1 MIDALQLAPTANK
14 SLLAKKPEPYSSSFK
29 ETLRQ
34 ADGSDKEYLET
45 SSNVRDRE
53 ETRPDSREEIRR
65 KIAEGK
71 ESKGDHRIK
80 IVDSDEE
87 MPRGPEEIA
96 VLERALRALDE
107 KAKEL
112 EFNEGEIV
120 GELTEEQSAELARL
134 RSMIEGVLN
143 GEEPF
148 QELIAED
155 HEAFA
160 SLLATLNLEEGDAA
174 ILERDL
180 GFTGFGEPTGE
191 EVRNDGSIAVN
202 GFGSGSRSLADD
214 PNLGRLQAKVGDNPE
229 SGNPDLELVALKER
243 KNLMNLT
250 EVQEAEDL
258 DPNDPRFNSGTID
271 SERAEMS
278 IEEQI
283 QIAKA
288 NRLVN
293 QELEA
298 TTKAAFSKQEILKNS
313 SSELAIQ
320 KDLTQ
325 QQKLEEILMHQHVE
339 GKNLEAE
346 QTLES
351 LKAQQMI
358 LGGNASTN
366 SNSIDHARLATSMNG
381 LNAITLEMQQQR
393 ENASVRDFLNNG
405 EQESNNSGNLP
416 QSQLS
421 KIASAPDAKSASGM
435 TFAQVQ
441 DLLSESPFDMSQLT
455 RNLRKGREG
464 EAQEVTLRLR
474 PDELGTLTMKVR
486 QLGDRLQVEMQ
497 VENPHVKQLVE
508 SDLEQLR
515 NRFLDKE
522 FNFSEM
528 ELTVNID
535 ARSDA
540 DSQAFANQGRYQE
553 DTTAVSQKQRMNA
566 AQETASAVRQQTR
579 SDGSLNL
586 YA

>member
-1 MIDALQLAPTANK
+1 MIDALQLAPTSSK
-14 SLLAKKPEPYSSSFK
+14 SPLAKKPEPYSSSFK

-53 ETRPDSREEIRR
+53 ETRPDSREEIRK

-112 EFNEGEIV
+112 EFKEGEIV

-134 RSMIEGVLN
+134 RAMIEGVLN

-155 HEAFA
+155 QEAFTA
-160 SLLATLNLEEGDAA
+160 LIATLNLEEGDAA
-174 ILERDL
+174 RIERDL
-180 GFTGFGEPTGE
+180 GFTGFGEPSGE
-191 EVRNDGSIAVN
+191 EVRNNSSIAVN
-202 GFGSGSRSLADD
+202 GFGSGSSSLAKD
-214 PNLGRLQAKVGDNPE
+214 PNLGTLQAKIGDNSE

-250 EVQEAEDL
+250 EAQKAEEL
-258 DPNDPRFNSGTID
+258 DPSDPRFNSGTID
-271 SERAEMS
+271 PDRAEMS

-298 TTKAAFSKQEILKNS
+298 ATKAAFSKQEILKN

-358 LGGNASTN
+358 LGGNASTI

-381 LNAITLEMQQQR
+381 LNAIALEMQQQR

-421 KIASAPDAKSASGM
+421 KIASASDAKSASGM

-441 DLLSESPFDMSQLT
+441 DLLAESPFDMSQLT

-464 EAQEVTLRLR
+464 ESQEVTLRLR

-566 AQETASAVRQQTR
+566 AQETASVVRPQTR

>member
-1 MIDALQLAPTANK
+1 MIDALQLAPTSNKSPLANK
-14 SLLAKKPEPYSSSFK
+14 PEQYSSSFK

-53 ETRPDSREEIRR
+53 ETRPDSREEISK

-112 EFNEGEIV
+112 EFKEGEIV

-134 RSMIEGVLN
+134 RALIEGVLS

-155 HEAFA
+155 QEAFTA
-160 SLLATLNLEEGDAA
+160 LIATLNLQEGDAA
-174 ILERDL
+174 RLERDL

-191 EVRNDGSIAVN
+191 DVRNNGSIAVN
-202 GFGSGSRSLADD
+202 GFGSGSSSVADV
-214 PNLGRLQAKVGDNPE
+214 PKLGKLQAKIGGNSE

-250 EVQEAEDL
+250 EVQKAEEL
-258 DPNDPRFNSGTID
+258 DASDPRFNSGTID
-271 SERAEMS
+271 PDRPEMS

-283 QIAKA
+283 QMAKA

-298 TTKAAFSKQEILKNS
+298 ATKAAFSKQEILKN

-339 GKNLEAE
+339 GKTLEAE
-346 QTLES
+346 QTLDS

-366 SNSIDHARLATSMNG
+366 VNSIDHARLATSMSG
-381 LNAITLEMQQQR
+381 LNAIALEMQQQK
-393 ENASVRDFLNNG
+393 ENANVRDFLNNG

-421 KIASAPDAKSASGM
+421 KIVSASDAKSASGM

-441 DLLSESPFDMSQLT
+441 ELLAESPFDMSQLT

-464 EAQEVTLRLR
+464 ESQEVTLRLR

-515 NRFLDKE
+515 NRFLDKD

-535 ARSDA
+535 ARSDT

-553 DTTAVSQKQRMNA
+553 DETAVSQKQRLNT
-566 AQETASAVRQQTR
+566 AQETASVVRPQTR

>member
-1 MIDALQLAPTANK
+1 MIDALQLAPTSSK
-14 SLLAKKPEPYSSSFK
+14 SPLAKKPEPYSSSFK

-53 ETRPDSREEIRR
+53 ETRPDSREEIRK

-112 EFNEGEIV
+112 DLAENKLI
-120 GELTEEQSAELARL
+120 GELTEEQAIELERL
-134 RSMIEGVLN
+134 RSLIKDKIDGIES
-143 GEEPF
+143 GEELI
-148 QELIAED
+148 QEDL
-155 HEAFA
+155 EAYA
-160 SLLATLNLEEGDAA
+160 ALLEMLNLEAGDAA
-174 ILERDL
+174 QLKRDL
-180 GFTGFGEPTGE
+180 GFSGFGEPTGE
-191 EVRNDGSIAVN
+191 EVRNNGSIAVS
-202 GFGSGSRSLADD
+202 GFGSGSSSLAKD
-214 PNLGRLQAKVGDNPE
+214 PNLGTLQAKIEGNSE

-250 EVQEAEDL
+250 EAQKAEEL
-258 DPNDPRFNSGTID
+258 DPSDPRFNSGTID
-271 SERAEMS
+271 PDRAEMS

-298 TTKAAFSKQEILKNS
+298 ATKAAFSKQEILKN

-358 LGGNASTN
+358 LGGNASTI

-381 LNAITLEMQQQR
+381 LNAIALEMQQQR

-421 KIASAPDAKSASGM
+421 KIASASDAKSASGM

-441 DLLSESPFDMSQLT
+441 DLLAESPFDMSQLT

-464 EAQEVTLRLR
+464 ESQEVTLRLR

-566 AQETASAVRQQTR
+566 AQETASVVRPQTR

>member
-1 MIDALQLAPTANK
+1 MIDALQLAPTSNK
-14 SLLAKKPEPYSSSFK
+14 SPLAKKPEQYSSSFK

-53 ETRPDSREEIRR
+53 ETRPDSREEIRK

-112 EFNEGEIV
+112 EFKEGEIV

-134 RSMIEGVLN
+134 RAMIEGVLN

-155 HEAFA
+155 QEAFTA
-160 SLLATLNLEEGDAA
+160 LIATLNLEEGDAA
-174 ILERDL
+174 RIERDL

-191 EVRNDGSIAVN
+191 EVRNNSSIAVS
-202 GFGSGSRSLADD
+202 GFGSGSSSLAKD
-214 PNLGRLQAKVGDNPE
+214 PNLGTLQAKIGDNSE

-250 EVQEAEDL
+250 ESQKAEEL
-258 DPNDPRFNSGTID
+258 DPSDPRFNSGTID
-271 SERAEMS
+271 PDRAEMS

-298 TTKAAFSKQEILKNS
+298 ATKAAFSKQEILKN

-358 LGGNASTN
+358 LGGNASTI

-381 LNAITLEMQQQR
+381 LNAIALEMQQQR
-393 ENASVRDFLNNG
+393 ENASVKDFLNNG

-421 KIASAPDAKSASGM
+421 KIASASDAKSASGM

-441 DLLSESPFDMSQLT
+441 DLLAESPFDMSQLT

-464 EAQEVTLRLR
+464 ESQEVTLRLR

-566 AQETASAVRQQTR
+566 AQETASVVRPQTR

>member
-1 MIDALQLAPTANK
+1 MIDALQLAPTSNK
-14 SLLAKKPEPYSSSFK
+14 SPLAKKPEQYSSSFK

-53 ETRPDSREEIRR
+53 ETKPDSREEIRK

-112 EFNEGEIV
+112 EFKEGEIV

-134 RSMIEGVLN
+134 RAMIEGVLN

-155 HEAFA
+155 QEAFTA
-160 SLLATLNLEEGDAA
+160 LIATLNLEEGDAA
-174 ILERDL
+174 RIERDL
-180 GFTGFGEPTGE
+180 GFTGFGEPSGE
-191 EVRNDGSIAVN
+191 EVRNNSSIAVN
-202 GFGSGSRSLADD
+202 GFGSGSSSLAKD
-214 PNLGRLQAKVGDNPE
+214 PNLGTLQAKIGDNSE

-250 EVQEAEDL
+250 EAQKAEEL
-258 DPNDPRFNSGTID
+258 DPSDPRFNSGTID
-271 SERAEMS
+271 PDRAEMS

-298 TTKAAFSKQEILKNS
+298 ATKAAFSKQEILKN

-358 LGGNASTN
+358 LGGNASTI

-381 LNAITLEMQQQR
+381 LNAIALEMQQQR

-421 KIASAPDAKSASGM
+421 KIASASDAKSPSGM

-441 DLLSESPFDMSQLT
+441 DLLAESPFDMSQLT

-464 EAQEVTLRLR
+464 ESQEVTLRLR

-566 AQETASAVRQQTR
+566 AQETASVVRPQTR

>member
-1 MIDALQLAPTANK
+1 MIDALQLAPTSSK
-14 SLLAKKPEPYSSSFK
+14 SPLAKKPEPYSSSFK

-53 ETRPDSREEIRR
+53 ETRPDSREEIRK

-112 EFNEGEIV
+112 DLAENKLI
-120 GELTEEQSAELARL
+120 GELTEEQAIELERL
-134 RSMIEGVLN
+134 RSLIKDKIDGIES
-143 GEEPF
+143 GEELI
-148 QELIAED
+148 QEDL
-155 HEAFA
+155 EAYA
-160 SLLATLNLEEGDAA
+160 ALLEMLNLEAGDAA
-174 ILERDL
+174 QLKRDL
-180 GFTGFGEPTGE
+180 GFSGFGEPTGE
-191 EVRNDGSIAVN
+191 EVRNNGSIAVN
-202 GFGSGSRSLADD
+202 GFGSGSSSLAND
-214 PNLGRLQAKVGDNPE
+214 PNLGRLQAKVGGNPE

-250 EVQEAEDL
+250 EAQKAEEL

-271 SERAEMS
+271 PDRAEMS

-283 QIAKA
+283 QMAKA

-298 TTKAAFSKQEILKNS
+298 ATKAAFSKQEILKNS
-313 SSELAIQ
+313 SEVAIQ
-320 KDLTQ
+320 KNLTQ

-358 LGGNASTN
+358 LGGNASTSAN
-366 SNSIDHARLATSMNG
+366 AIDHARLATSMSG
-381 LNAITLEMQQQR
+381 VNAIALEMQQQR
-393 ENASVRDFLNNG
+393 ENASARDFLNNG

-421 KIASAPDAKSASGM
+421 RIASASDAKSASGM

-441 DLLSESPFDMSQLT
+441 DLLAESPFDMSQLT

-464 EAQEVTLRLR
+464 ESQEVTLRLR

-553 DTTAVSQKQRMNA
+553 DTTAVSQKQRLNA
-566 AQETASAVRQQTR
+566 AQESASVVRPQTR

>member
-45 SSNVRDRE
+45 SSNVRDLE

-174 ILERDL
+174 RLKRDL
-180 GFTGFGEPTGE
+180 GFTGLGEPTGE
-191 EVRNDGSIAVN
+191 EVRNDGSIVVN

-271 SERAEMS
+271 PERAEMS

-298 TTKAAFSKQEILKNS
+298 ATKAAFSKQEILKNS
-313 SSELAIQ
+313 SELAVQ

-421 KIASAPDAKSASGM
+421 KIASASDAKSASGM

-441 DLLSESPFDMSQLT
+441 DLLAESPFDMSQLT

-464 EAQEVTLRLR
+464 ESQEVTLRLR

-566 AQETASAVRQQTR
+566 AQETASVVRPQTR

>member
-1 MIDALQLAPTANK
+1 MIDALQLAPTSNK
-14 SLLAKKPEPYSSSFK
+14 SPLAKKPEQYSSSFK

-53 ETRPDSREEIRR
+53 ETKPDSREEIRK

-112 EFNEGEIV
+112 EFKEGEIV

-134 RSMIEGVLN
+134 RAMIEGVLN

-155 HEAFA
+155 QEAFTA
-160 SLLATLNLEEGDAA
+160 LIATLNLEEGDAA
-174 ILERDL
+174 RIERDL
-180 GFTGFGEPTGE
+180 GFTGFGEPSGE
-191 EVRNDGSIAVN
+191 EVRNNSSIAVN
-202 GFGSGSRSLADD
+202 GFGSGSSSLAKD
-214 PNLGRLQAKVGDNPE
+214 PNLGTLQAKIGDNSE

-250 EVQEAEDL
+250 EAQKAEEL
-258 DPNDPRFNSGTID
+258 DPSDPRFNSGTID
-271 SERAEMS
+271 PDRAEMS

-298 TTKAAFSKQEILKNS
+298 ATKAAFSKQEILKN

-358 LGGNASTN
+358 LGGNASTI

-381 LNAITLEMQQQR
+381 LNAIALEMQQQR
-393 ENASVRDFLNNG
+393 ENASVKDFLNNG

-421 KIASAPDAKSASGM
+421 KIASASDAKSASGM

-441 DLLSESPFDMSQLT
+441 DLLAESPFDMSQLT

-464 EAQEVTLRLR
+464 ESQEVTLRLR

-566 AQETASAVRQQTR
+566 AQETASVVRPQTR

>member
-1 MIDALQLAPTANK
+1 MIDALQLAPTSSK
-14 SLLAKKPEPYSSSFK
+14 SQLAKKPEPYSSSFK

-53 ETRPDSREEIRR
+53 ETRPDSREEIRK

-112 EFNEGEIV
+112 DLAENKLI
-120 GELTEEQSAELARL
+120 GELTEEQAIELERL
-134 RSMIEGVLN
+134 RSLIKDKIDGIES
-143 GEEPF
+143 GEELI
-148 QELIAED
+148 QEDL
-155 HEAFA
+155 EAYA
-160 SLLATLNLEEGDAA
+160 ALLEMLNLEAGDAA
-174 ILERDL
+174 QLKRDL
-180 GFTGFGEPTGE
+180 GFSGFGEPTGE
-191 EVRNDGSIAVN
+191 EVRNNSSIAVS
-202 GFGSGSRSLADD
+202 GFGSGSSSLAKD
-214 PNLGRLQAKVGDNPE
+214 PNLGTLQAKIEGNSE

-250 EVQEAEDL
+250 EAQKAEEL
-258 DPNDPRFNSGTID
+258 DPSDPRFNSGTID
-271 SERAEMS
+271 PDRAEMS

-298 TTKAAFSKQEILKNS
+298 ATKAAFSKQEILKN

-325 QQKLEEILMHQHVE
+325 QQKLEEILTHQHVE

-366 SNSIDHARLATSMNG
+366 SNSIDHTRLATSMNG
-381 LNAITLEMQQQR
+381 LNAIALEMQQQR
-393 ENASVRDFLNNG
+393 ENASVKDFLNNG

-421 KIASAPDAKSASGM
+421 KIASASDAKSASGM

-441 DLLSESPFDMSQLT
+441 DLLAESPFDMSQLT

-464 EAQEVTLRLR
+464 ESQEVTLRLR

-566 AQETASAVRQQTR
+566 AQETASVVRPQTR

>member
-1 MIDALQLAPTANK
+1 MIDALQLAPTSNK
-14 SLLAKKPEPYSSSFK
+14 SPLAKKPEQYSSSFK

-53 ETRPDSREEIRR
+53 ETKPDSREEIRK

-112 EFNEGEIV
+112 EFKEGEIV

-134 RSMIEGVLN
+134 RAMIEGVLN

-155 HEAFA
+155 QEAFTA
-160 SLLATLNLEEGDAA
+160 LIATLNLEEGDAA
-174 ILERDL
+174 RIERDL

-191 EVRNDGSIAVN
+191 EVRNNSSIAVN
-202 GFGSGSRSLADD
+202 GFGSGSSSLAKD
-214 PNLGRLQAKVGDNPE
+214 PNLGTLQAKIEGNSE

-250 EVQEAEDL
+250 ETQKAEEL
-258 DPNDPRFNSGTID
+258 DPSDPRFNSGTID
-271 SERAEMS
+271 PDRAEMS

-298 TTKAAFSKQEILKNS
+298 ATKAAFSKQEILKN

-358 LGGNASTN
+358 LGGNASTI

-381 LNAITLEMQQQR
+381 LNAIALEMQQQR

-421 KIASAPDAKSASGM
+421 KIASASDAKSASGM

-441 DLLSESPFDMSQLT
+441 DLLAESPFDMSQLT

-464 EAQEVTLRLR
+464 ESQEVTLRLR

-566 AQETASAVRQQTR
+566 AQETSSVVRPQTR

>member
-1 MIDALQLAPTANK
+1 MIDALQLAPTSNK
-14 SLLAKKPEPYSSSFK
+14 SPLAKKPEPYSSSFK

-53 ETRPDSREEIRR
+53 ETRPDSRDEIRR
-65 KIAEGK
+65 KVAEGK

-112 EFNEGEIV
+112 EFDDSELV
-120 GELTEEQSAELARL
+120 GGLTEEQSAELARL
-134 RSMIEGVLN
+134 RAMIEGVLS

-148 QELIAED
+148 QELIGED
-155 HEAFA
+155 QEAFA

-174 ILERDL
+174 RLERDL

-202 GFGSGSRSLADD
+202 GFGSGSSSFAND
-214 PNLGRLQAKVGDNPE
+214 PNLGRLQAKVGGNPE

-250 EVQEAEDL
+250 EGQKAEDL

-271 SERAEMS
+271 PERAEMS

-283 QIAKA
+283 QMAKA

-298 TTKAAFSKQEILKNS
+298 ATKSAFSKQEILKNS
-313 SSELAIQ
+313 SEFAIQ

-325 QQKLEEILMHQHVE
+325 QQKLEEILMHKHVE

-358 LGGNASTN
+358 LGGNASN
-366 SNSIDHARLATSMNG
+366 SANSIDHARLATSMSG
-381 LNAITLEMQQQR
+381 VNAIALEMQQQR
-393 ENASVRDFLNNG
+393 ENASARDFLNNG

-421 KIASAPDAKSASGM
+421 KIASATDAKSANGM

-441 DLLSESPFDMSQLT
+441 DLLAESPFDMSQLT

-464 EAQEVTLRLR
+464 ESQEVTLRLR

-540 DSQAFANQGRYQE
+540 DSQAFENQGRYQE
-553 DTTAVSQKQRMNA
+553 DTTAVSQKQRLNA
-566 AQETASAVRQQTR
+566 AQESTSVVRPQTR

>member
-1 MIDALQLAPTANK
+1 MIDALQLAPTSSK
-14 SLLAKKPEPYSSSFK
+14 SPLAKKPEPYSSSFK

-53 ETRPDSREEIRR
+53 ETRPDSREEIRK

-112 EFNEGEIV
+112 DLAENKLI
-120 GELTEEQSAELARL
+120 GELTEEQAIELERL
-134 RSMIEGVLN
+134 RSLIKDKIDGIES
-143 GEEPF
+143 GEELI
-148 QELIAED
+148 QEDL
-155 HEAFA
+155 EAYA
-160 SLLATLNLEEGDAA
+160 ALLEMLNLEAGDAA
-174 ILERDL
+174 QLKRDL
-180 GFTGFGEPTGE
+180 GFSGFGEPTGE
-191 EVRNDGSIAVN
+191 EVRNNSSIAVS
-202 GFGSGSRSLADD
+202 GFGSGSSSLAKD
-214 PNLGRLQAKVGDNPE
+214 PNLGTLQAKIEGNSE

-250 EVQEAEDL
+250 EAQKAEEL
-258 DPNDPRFNSGTID
+258 DASDPRFNSGTID
-271 SERAEMS
+271 PDRAEMS

-298 TTKAAFSKQEILKNS
+298 ATKAAFSKQEILKN

-358 LGGNASTN
+358 LGGNASTI

-381 LNAITLEMQQQR
+381 LNAIALEMQQQR

-421 KIASAPDAKSASGM
+421 KIASASDAKSASGM

-441 DLLSESPFDMSQLT
+441 DLLAESPFDMSQLT

-464 EAQEVTLRLR
+464 ESQEVTLRLR

-566 AQETASAVRQQTR
+566 AQETASIVRQQTR

>member
-160 SLLATLNLEEGDAA
+160 SLLASLNLEEGDAA
-174 ILERDL
+174 RLERDL

-191 EVRNDGSIAVN
+191 EVRNDGSIVVN

-298 TTKAAFSKQEILKNS
+298 ATKAAFSKQEILKNS
-313 SSELAIQ
+313 SELAVQ

-358 LGGNASTN
+358 FGGNASTN
-366 SNSIDHARLATSMNG
+366 SNSIDHTRLATSMNG
-381 LNAITLEMQQQR
+381 LNAIALEMQQQR

-421 KIASAPDAKSASGM
+421 KIASASDAKSASGM
-435 TFAQVQ
+435 TFAQIQ
-441 DLLSESPFDMSQLT
+441 DLLAESPFDMSQLT

-464 EAQEVTLRLR
+464 ESQEVTLRLR

-566 AQETASAVRQQTR
+566 AQETASVVRQPTR

>member
-1 MIDALQLAPTANK
+1 MIDALQLAPTSSK
-14 SLLAKKPEPYSSSFK
+14 SPLAKKPEPYSSSFK

-53 ETRPDSREEIRR
+53 ETRPDSRDEIRR
-65 KIAEGK
+65 KVAEGK
-71 ESKGDHRIK
+71 ESNGDHRIK

-112 EFNEGEIV
+112 EFDDSEIV
-120 GELTEEQSAELARL
+120 GGLTEEQSAELARL
-134 RSMIEGVLN
+134 RAMIEGALS

-155 HEAFA
+155 QEAFA

-174 ILERDL
+174 RLERDL

-191 EVRNDGSIAVN
+191 EVRSDGSIAVN
-202 GFGSGSRSLADD
+202 GFGSGSSSFAND
-214 PNLGRLQAKVGDNPE
+214 PNLGRLQAKVGGNPE

-250 EVQEAEDL
+250 EAQKAEEL

-271 SERAEMS
+271 PERAEMS

-283 QIAKA
+283 QMAKA

-298 TTKAAFSKQEILKNS
+298 ATKAAFSKQEILKN

-325 QQKLEEILMHQHVE
+325 QQKLEEILMHKHVE

-366 SNSIDHARLATSMNG
+366 SSSIDHARLATSMNG
-381 LNAITLEMQQQR
+381 LNAIALEMQQQR

-405 EQESNNSGNLP
+405 EQESNNSGNLS

-421 KIASAPDAKSASGM
+421 KIASASDAKSASGM

-441 DLLSESPFDMSQLT
+441 DLLAESPFDMSQLT

-464 EAQEVTLRLR
+464 ESQEVTLRLR

-540 DSQAFANQGRYQE
+540 DSQAFENQGRYQE
-553 DTTAVSQKQRMNA
+553 DTTAVSQKQRLNT
-566 AQETASAVRQQTR
+566 AQESASVVRPQTR

>member
-1 MIDALQLAPTANK
+1 MIDTLQLAPTSNK
-14 SLLAKKPEPYSSSFK
+14 SPLAKKPEPYSSSFK

-34 ADGSDKEYLET
+34 ADGSDKEYLEI

-53 ETRPDSREEIRR
+53 ETKPDSREEIRK

-112 EFNEGEIV
+112 EFKEGEIV

-134 RSMIEGVLN
+134 RAMIEGVLN

-155 HEAFA
+155 QEAFTA
-160 SLLATLNLEEGDAA
+160 LIATLNLEEGDAA
-174 ILERDL
+174 RIERDL
-180 GFTGFGEPTGE
+180 GFTGFGEPSGE
-191 EVRNDGSIAVN
+191 EVRNNSSIAVN
-202 GFGSGSRSLADD
+202 GFGSGSSSLAKD
-214 PNLGRLQAKVGDNPE
+214 PNLGTLQAKIGDNSE

-250 EVQEAEDL
+250 EAQKAEEL
-258 DPNDPRFNSGTID
+258 DPSDPRFNSGTID
-271 SERAEMS
+271 PDRAEMS

-298 TTKAAFSKQEILKNS
+298 ATKAAFSKQEILKN

-358 LGGNASTN
+358 LGGNASTI

-381 LNAITLEMQQQR
+381 LNAIALEMQQQR

-405 EQESNNSGNLP
+405 EQESIILEISPKANS
-416 QSQLS
+416 
-421 KIASAPDAKSASGM
+421 
-435 TFAQVQ
+435 
-441 DLLSESPFDMSQLT
+441 
-455 RNLRKGREG
+455 
-464 EAQEVTLRLR
+464 LRLHRR
-474 PDELGTLTMKVR
+474 PMPNP
-486 QLGDRLQVEMQ
+486 QV
-497 VENPHVKQLVE
+497 V
-508 SDLEQLR
+508 
-515 NRFLDKE
+515 
-522 FNFSEM
+522 
-528 ELTVNID
+528 
-535 ARSDA
+535 
-540 DSQAFANQGRYQE
+540 
-553 DTTAVSQKQRMNA
+553 
-566 AQETASAVRQQTR
+566 
-579 SDGSLNL
+579 
-586 YA
+586 

>member
-174 ILERDL
+174 RLERDL

-191 EVRNDGSIAVN
+191 EVHNDGSIVVN

-250 EVQEAEDL
+250 EAQKAEDL

-421 KIASAPDAKSASGM
+421 KIASASDAKSASGM

-441 DLLSESPFDMSQLT
+441 DLLAESPFDMSQLT

-464 EAQEVTLRLR
+464 ESQEVTLRLR

>member
-14 SLLAKKPEPYSSSFK
+14 SVLAKKPEPYSSSFK

-53 ETRPDSREEIRR
+53 ETRPDSREEISR

-174 ILERDL
+174 RLERDL

-191 EVRNDGSIAVN
+191 EVRNDGSIVVN

-271 SERAEMS
+271 PERAEMS

-298 TTKAAFSKQEILKNS
+298 ATKAAFSKQEILKNS
-313 SSELAIQ
+313 SELAVQ

-381 LNAITLEMQQQR
+381 LNAIALEMQQQR

-421 KIASAPDAKSASGM
+421 KIASASDAKSASGM

-441 DLLSESPFDMSQLT
+441 DLLAESPFDMSQLT

-464 EAQEVTLRLR
+464 ESQEVTLRLR

-566 AQETASAVRQQTR
+566 AQETASVVRQPTR

>member
-14 SLLAKKPEPYSSSFK
+14 SLLAKKPEPYISSFK

-65 KIAEGK
+65 KIAEGE
-71 ESKGDHRIK
+71 ESKGDHQIK

-174 ILERDL
+174 RLERDL

-191 EVRNDGSIAVN
+191 EVRNDGSIVVN

-271 SERAEMS
+271 PERAEMS

-298 TTKAAFSKQEILKNS
+298 ATKAAFSKQEILKNS
-313 SSELAIQ
+313 SELAVQ

-366 SNSIDHARLATSMNG
+366 SNSIDHTRLATSMNG
-381 LNAITLEMQQQR
+381 LNAIALEMQQQR
-393 ENASVRDFLNNG
+393 EKASVRDFLNNG

-421 KIASAPDAKSASGM
+421 KIASASDAKSASGM

-464 EAQEVTLRLR
+464 ESQEVTLRLR

-566 AQETASAVRQQTR
+566 AQETASVVRPQTR

>member
-1 MIDALQLAPTANK
+1 MIDALQLAPTSSK
-14 SLLAKKPEPYSSSFK
+14 SPLAKKPEPYSSSFK

-53 ETRPDSREEIRR
+53 ETRPDSRDEIRR
-65 KIAEGK
+65 KVAEGK

-112 EFNEGEIV
+112 EFDDSELV
-120 GELTEEQSAELARL
+120 GGLTEEQSAELARL
-134 RSMIEGVLN
+134 RAMIEGVLS
-143 GEEPF
+143 GEEPS

-155 HEAFA
+155 QEAFA

-174 ILERDL
+174 RLERDL

-191 EVRNDGSIAVN
+191 EVRSDGSIAVN
-202 GFGSGSRSLADD
+202 GFGSGSSSFAND
-214 PNLGRLQAKVGDNPE
+214 PNLGRLQAKVGGNPE

-250 EVQEAEDL
+250 EAQKAEEL

-271 SERAEMS
+271 PERAEMS

-283 QIAKA
+283 QMAKA

-298 TTKAAFSKQEILKNS
+298 ATKAAFSKQEILKN

-358 LGGNASTN
+358 LGGNASN
-366 SNSIDHARLATSMNG
+366 SANSIDHARLATSMSG
-381 LNAITLEMQQQR
+381 VNAIALEMQQQR
-393 ENASVRDFLNNG
+393 ENASARDFLNNG

-421 KIASAPDAKSASGM
+421 KIASATDAKSANGM

-441 DLLSESPFDMSQLT
+441 DLLAESPFDMSQLT

-464 EAQEVTLRLR
+464 ESQEVTLRLR

-553 DTTAVSQKQRMNA
+553 DTTAVSQKQRLNA
-566 AQETASAVRQQTR
+566 AQENASVVRPQTR

>member
-1 MIDALQLAPTANK
+1 MIDALQLAPTSSK
-14 SLLAKKPEPYSSSFK
+14 SPLAKKPEPYSSSFK

-45 SSNVRDRE
+45 SSNVRDRT
-53 ETRPDSREEIRR
+53 ETRPDKREEIRR

-71 ESKGDHRIK
+71 ESSGDHRIK
-80 IVDSDEE
+80 IVDSDET

-112 EFNEGEIV
+112 EFNGGELI
-120 GELTEEQSAELARL
+120 GELTEEQSSELARL
-134 RSMIEGVLN
+134 RSIIEGVLN
-143 GEEPF
+143 GDEPS
-148 QELIAED
+148 QELIAENQ
-155 HEAFA
+155 EAFVA
-160 SLLATLNLEEGDAA
+160 LLATMNLEEGDAA
-174 ILERDL
+174 RLERDL
-180 GFTGFGEPTGE
+180 GFTGFGETTGE
-191 EVRNDGSIAVN
+191 EVRNDSSIAVN
-202 GFGSGSRSLADD
+202 GFGSGSNSIAND
-214 PNLGRLQAKVGDNPE
+214 PTLDKLQSKVGDNSE

-250 EVQEAEDL
+250 EVQKAEEL
-258 DPNDPRFNSGTID
+258 DANDPRFNSGTID
-271 SERAEMS
+271 PDRAEMS
-278 IEEQI
+278 IDEQI
-283 QIAKA
+283 QMAKA

-293 QELEA
+293 HELEA
-298 TTKAAFSKQEILKNS
+298 ATKAAFSKQEILKNS
-313 SSELAIQ
+313 SELLIQ

-325 QQKLEEILMHQHVE
+325 QQKLEEILMQKHVE
-339 GKNLEAE
+339 GKNLEVE

-358 LGGNASTN
+358 LGGNPSTN
-366 SNSIDHARLATSMNG
+366 VNSIDHARLATSMSG
-381 LNAITLEMQQQR
+381 LNAIALDMQSQR
-393 ENASVRDFLNNG
+393 ENSNSRDFLSNN

-421 KIASAPDAKSASGM
+421 KILSASEAKSSSGM

-441 DLLSESPFDMSQLT
+441 DLLAESPFDISQLT
-455 RNLRKGREG
+455 RNLRKGRDG

-497 VENPHVKQLVE
+497 VENPHIKQLVE

-540 DSQAFANQGRYQE
+540 DSQAFEDQGGYQE
-553 DTTAVSQKQRMNA
+553 DTTAVSQKQRLDA
-566 AQETASAVRQQTR
+566 AQDSGSVVRPQTR

>member
-1 MIDALQLAPTANK
+1 MIDALQLAPTSSK
-14 SLLAKKPEPYSSSFK
+14 SPLAKKPEPYSSSFK

-53 ETRPDSREEIRR
+53 ETRPDSRDEIRR
-65 KIAEGK
+65 KVAEGK

-112 EFNEGEIV
+112 EFDDSEIV
-120 GELTEEQSAELARL
+120 GGLTEEQSAELARL
-134 RSMIEGVLN
+134 RAMIEGVLS
-143 GEEPF
+143 GEEPS

-155 HEAFA
+155 QEAFA

-174 ILERDL
+174 RLERDL

-202 GFGSGSRSLADD
+202 GFGSGSSSFAND
-214 PNLGRLQAKVGDNPE
+214 PNLGRLQAKVGGNPE

-250 EVQEAEDL
+250 EAQKAEEL

-271 SERAEMS
+271 PERAEMS

-298 TTKAAFSKQEILKNS
+298 ATKAAFSKQEILKN

-358 LGGNASTN
+358 LGGNASN
-366 SNSIDHARLATSMNG
+366 GANSIDHARLATSMSG
-381 LNAITLEMQQQR
+381 VNAIALEMQQQR
-393 ENASVRDFLNNG
+393 ENASARDFLNNG

-421 KIASAPDAKSASGM
+421 KIASATDAKSANGM

-441 DLLSESPFDMSQLT
+441 DLLAESPFDMSQLT
-455 RNLRKGREG
+455 RNLRKGTDG
-464 EAQEVTLRLR
+464 ESQEVTLRLR

-553 DTTAVSQKQRMNA
+553 DTTAVSQKQRLNA
-566 AQETASAVRQQTR
+566 AQENASVVRPQTR

>member
-1 MIDALQLAPTANK
+1 MIDALQLAPTSSK
-14 SLLAKKPEPYSSSFK
+14 TPLVKKPEPYSSSFK
-29 ETLRQ
+29 ETLSQ

-45 SSNVRDRE
+45 SSSVRDLE
-53 ETRPDSREEIRR
+53 ETRPDSREEVRR
-65 KIAEGK
+65 KIAEGN

-87 MPRGPEEIA
+87 MPRGLEEIA

-107 KAKEL
+107 KAKKL
-112 EFNEGEIV
+112 EFKEGELV
-120 GELTEEQSAELARL
+120 GELTEKQSSELARL
-134 RSMIEGVLN
+134 RAIIEGVLN
-143 GEEPF
+143 GEEPS

-155 HEAFA
+155 QENFTV
-160 SLLATLNLEEGDAA
+160 LLASLNLEEGDAA
-174 ILERDL
+174 RLERDL
-180 GFTGFGEPTGE
+180 GFIELGIPTGE
-191 EVRNDGSIAVN
+191 EVRNDSSITVN
-202 GFGSGSRSLADD
+202 GFGSSSSSVSND
-214 PNLGRLQAKVGDNPE
+214 PNLGKLQSKLGGNPE

-250 EVQEAEDL
+250 EVQKAEEL
-258 DPNDPRFNSGTID
+258 DANDPRFNTGIID
-271 SERAEMS
+271 LDRAEMS
-278 IEEQI
+278 IDEQI
-283 QIAKA
+283 QMAKA

-298 TTKAAFSKQEILKNS
+298 STKTALSKQEILND
-313 SSELAIQ
+313 SSELLIQ

-325 QQKLEEILMHQHVE
+325 QQKLEEILMQKHVE
-339 GKNLEAE
+339 GKNLEVE

-351 LKAQQMI
+351 MKAQQMI
-358 LGGNASTN
+358 LSGNPSTN
-366 SNSIDHARLATSMNG
+366 VNSIDHARLATSVSG
-381 LNAITLEMQQQR
+381 LNAIALNMQSQR
-393 ENASVRDFLNNG
+393 ENTNARNFLDNSD
-405 EQESNNSGNLP
+405 QESNNSGNLP

-421 KIASAPDAKSASGM
+421 KIVSASDTKSASGM

-441 DLLSESPFDMSQLT
+441 DLLAESPFDMSQLT
-455 RNLRKGREG
+455 RNLRKGTEG
-464 EAQEVTLRLR
+464 ESQEVTLRLR

-486 QLGDRLQVEMQ
+486 QIGDRLQIEMQ
-497 VENPHVKQLVE
+497 VENPHIKQLVE

-540 DSQAFANQGRYQE
+540 DSQAFADQGRYQE
-553 DTTAVSQKQRMNA
+553 DSTAVSQKQRLEA
-566 AQETASAVRQQTR
+566 AQESGSVVRPQTR
-579 SDGSLNL
+579 SDGGLNL

>member
-1 MIDALQLAPTANK
+1 MIDALQLAPTSNK
-14 SLLAKKPEPYSSSFK
+14 SPLAKKPEQYSSSFK

-53 ETRPDSREEIRR
+53 ETKPDSREEIRK

-112 EFNEGEIV
+112 EFKEGEIV

-134 RSMIEGVLN
+134 RAMIEGVLN

-155 HEAFA
+155 QEAFTA
-160 SLLATLNLEEGDAA
+160 LIATLNLEEGDAA
-174 ILERDL
+174 RIERDL
-180 GFTGFGEPTGE
+180 GFTGFGEPSGE
-191 EVRNDGSIAVN
+191 EVRNNSSIAVN
-202 GFGSGSRSLADD
+202 GFGSGSSSLAKD
-214 PNLGRLQAKVGDNPE
+214 PNLGTLQAKIGDNSE

-250 EVQEAEDL
+250 EAQKAEEL
-258 DPNDPRFNSGTID
+258 DPSDPRFNSGTID
-271 SERAEMS
+271 PDRAEMS

-298 TTKAAFSKQEILKNS
+298 ATKAAFSKQEILKN

-358 LGGNASTN
+358 LGGNASTI

-381 LNAITLEMQQQR
+381 LNAIALEMQQQR

-421 KIASAPDAKSASGM
+421 KIVSASDAKSASGM

-441 DLLSESPFDMSQLT
+441 DLLAESPFDMSQLT

-464 EAQEVTLRLR
+464 ESQEVTLRLR

-566 AQETASAVRQQTR
+566 AQETASVVRPQTR

>member
-174 ILERDL
+174 RLERDL

-191 EVRNDGSIAVN
+191 EVRNDGSIVVN

-421 KIASAPDAKSASGM
+421 KIASASDAKSASGM
-435 TFAQVQ
+435 TFAQIQ
-441 DLLSESPFDMSQLT
+441 DLLAESPFDMSQLT

>member
-1 MIDALQLAPTANK
+1 MIDALQLAPTSSK
-14 SLLAKKPEPYSSSFK
+14 SPMAKKPEPYSSSFK

-45 SSNVRDRE
+45 SSNVRDRT
-53 ETRPDSREEIRR
+53 ETRPDKREEIRR

-71 ESKGDHRIK
+71 ESSGNHRIK
-80 IVDSDEE
+80 IVDSDET

-112 EFNEGEIV
+112 EFNGGELI
-120 GELTEEQSAELARL
+120 GELTEEQSSELARL
-134 RSMIEGVLN
+134 RSIIEGVLN
-143 GEEPF
+143 GDEPS
-148 QELIAED
+148 QELIAENQ
-155 HEAFA
+155 ETFVA
-160 SLLATLNLEEGDAA
+160 LLATMNLEEGDAA
-174 ILERDL
+174 RLERDL
-180 GFTGFGEPTGE
+180 GFTGFGETTGE
-191 EVRNDGSIAVN
+191 EVRNDSSIAVS
-202 GFGSGSRSLADD
+202 GFGSGSNSIAND
-214 PNLGRLQAKVGDNPE
+214 PTLGKLQSKVGDNPE

-250 EVQEAEDL
+250 EVQKAEEL
-258 DPNDPRFNSGTID
+258 DANDPRFNSGTID
-271 SERAEMS
+271 PDRAEMS
-278 IEEQI
+278 IDEQI
-283 QIAKA
+283 QMAKA

-293 QELEA
+293 HELEA
-298 TTKAAFSKQEILKNS
+298 ATKAAFSKQEILKNS
-313 SSELAIQ
+313 SELLIQ

-325 QQKLEEILMHQHVE
+325 QQKLEEILMQKHVE
-339 GKNLEAE
+339 GKNLEVE

-358 LGGNASTN
+358 LGGNPSTN
-366 SNSIDHARLATSMNG
+366 VNSIDHARLATSMSG
-381 LNAITLEMQQQR
+381 LNAIALEMQSQR
-393 ENASVRDFLNNG
+393 ENSNSRDFLGNND
-405 EQESNNSGNLP
+405 QEPNNSGNLP

-421 KIASAPDAKSASGM
+421 KILSASEAKSSSGM

-441 DLLSESPFDMSQLT
+441 DLLAESPFDISQLT
-455 RNLRKGREG
+455 RNLRKGRDG

-497 VENPHVKQLVE
+497 VENPHIKQLVE

-540 DSQAFANQGRYQE
+540 DSQAFEDQGRYQE
-553 DTTAVSQKQRMNA
+553 DTTAVSQKQRLDA
-566 AQETASAVRQQTR
+566 AQESGSVVRPQTR

>member
-1 MIDALQLAPTANK
+1 MIDALQLAPTSSK
-14 SLLAKKPEPYSSSFK
+14 SPLAKKPEPYSSSFK

-45 SSNVRDRE
+45 SSNVRDRT
-53 ETRPDSREEIRR
+53 ETRPDKREEIRR

-71 ESKGDHRIK
+71 ESSGNHRIK
-80 IVDSDEE
+80 IVDSDET

-112 EFNEGEIV
+112 EFKEGELI
-120 GELTEEQSAELARL
+120 GELTEEQSSELARL
-134 RSMIEGVLN
+134 RSIIEGVLN
-143 GEEPF
+143 GDEPS
-148 QELIAED
+148 QELIAENQ
-155 HEAFA
+155 EAFVA
-160 SLLATLNLEEGDAA
+160 LLATMNLEEGDAA
-174 ILERDL
+174 RLERDL
-180 GFTGFGEPTGE
+180 GFAGFGETTGE
-191 EVRNDGSIAVN
+191 EVRNDSSIAVN
-202 GFGSGSRSLADD
+202 GFGSGSNSIAND
-214 PNLGRLQAKVGDNPE
+214 PTLDKLQSKVGDNSE

-250 EVQEAEDL
+250 EVQKAEEL
-258 DPNDPRFNSGTID
+258 DANDPRFNSGTID
-271 SERAEMS
+271 PDRAEMS
-278 IEEQI
+278 IDEQI
-283 QIAKA
+283 QMAKA

-293 QELEA
+293 HELEA
-298 TTKAAFSKQEILKNS
+298 ATKAAFSKQEILKNS
-313 SSELAIQ
+313 SELLIQ

-325 QQKLEEILMHQHVE
+325 QQKLEEILMQKHVE
-339 GKNLEAE
+339 GKNLEVE

-358 LGGNASTN
+358 LGGNPSTN
-366 SNSIDHARLATSMNG
+366 VNSIDHARLATSVSG
-381 LNAITLEMQQQR
+381 LNAIALDMQSQR
-393 ENASVRDFLNNG
+393 ESSNSRDFLSNN

-421 KIASAPDAKSASGM
+421 KILSASEAKSASGM

-441 DLLSESPFDMSQLT
+441 DLLAESPFDISQLT

-464 EAQEVTLRLR
+464 ESQEVTLRLR

-497 VENPHVKQLVE
+497 VENPHIKQLVE

-540 DSQAFANQGRYQE
+540 DSQAFEDQGRYQE
-553 DTTAVSQKQRMNA
+553 DTTAVSQKQRLDA
-566 AQETASAVRQQTR
+566 AQESGSVVRPQTR

>member
-1 MIDALQLAPTANK
+1 MIDALQLAPTSSK
-14 SLLAKKPEPYSSSFK
+14 SPLAKKPEPYSSSFK

-53 ETRPDSREEIRR
+53 ETRPDSREEIRK

-112 EFNEGEIV
+112 DLAENKLI
-120 GELTEEQSAELARL
+120 GELTEEQAIELERL
-134 RSMIEGVLN
+134 RSLIKDKIDGIES
-143 GEEPF
+143 GEELI
-148 QELIAED
+148 QEDL
-155 HEAFA
+155 EAYA
-160 SLLATLNLEEGDAA
+160 ALLEMLNLEAGDAA
-174 ILERDL
+174 QLKRDL
-180 GFTGFGEPTGE
+180 GFSGFGEPTGE
-191 EVRNDGSIAVN
+191 EVRNNSSIAVN
-202 GFGSGSRSLADD
+202 GFGSGSSSLAKD
-214 PNLGRLQAKVGDNPE
+214 PNLGTLQAKIEGNSE

-250 EVQEAEDL
+250 EAQKAEEL
-258 DPNDPRFNSGTID
+258 DPSDPRFNSGTID
-271 SERAEMS
+271 PDRAEMS

-298 TTKAAFSKQEILKNS
+298 ATKAAFSKQEILKN

-381 LNAITLEMQQQR
+381 LNAIALEMQQQR

-421 KIASAPDAKSASGM
+421 KIASASDAKSASGM

-441 DLLSESPFDMSQLT
+441 DLLAESPFDMSQLT

-464 EAQEVTLRLR
+464 ESQEVTLRLR

>member
-1 MIDALQLAPTANK
+1 MIDALQLAPTSNK
-14 SLLAKKPEPYSSSFK
+14 SPLAKKPEPYSSSFK

-53 ETRPDSREEIRR
+53 ETRPDSREEIRK

-112 EFNEGEIV
+112 EFKEGEIV

-134 RSMIEGVLN
+134 RTMIEGVLN

-155 HEAFA
+155 QEAFTA
-160 SLLATLNLEEGDAA
+160 LIATLNLEEGDAA
-174 ILERDL
+174 RIERDL

-191 EVRNDGSIAVN
+191 EVRNNGSIAVS
-202 GFGSGSRSLADD
+202 GFGSGSSSLAKD
-214 PNLGRLQAKVGDNPE
+214 PNLGTLQAKIGDNSE

-250 EVQEAEDL
+250 EAQKAEEL
-258 DPNDPRFNSGTID
+258 DPSDPRFNSGTID
-271 SERAEMS
+271 PDRAEMS

-298 TTKAAFSKQEILKNS
+298 ATKAAFSKQEILKN

-358 LGGNASTN
+358 LGGNASTI

-381 LNAITLEMQQQR
+381 LNAIALEMQQQR

-421 KIASAPDAKSASGM
+421 KIASASDAKSASGM

-441 DLLSESPFDMSQLT
+441 DLLAESPFDMSQLT

-464 EAQEVTLRLR
+464 ESQEVTLRLR

-566 AQETASAVRQQTR
+566 AQETASVVRPQTR

>member
-1 MIDALQLAPTANK
+1 MIDALQLAPTSSK
-14 SLLAKKPEPYSSSFK
+14 SPLAKKPEPYSSSFK

-45 SSNVRDRE
+45 SSNVRDRT
-53 ETRPDSREEIRR
+53 ETRPDNREEIRK

-71 ESKGDHRIK
+71 ESSGDHRIK
-80 IVDSDEE
+80 IVDSDET

-112 EFNEGEIV
+112 EFNGGELI
-120 GELTEEQSAELARL
+120 GELTEEQSSELARL
-134 RSMIEGVLN
+134 RSIIEGVLN
-143 GEEPF
+143 GDEPS
-148 QELIAED
+148 QELIAENQ
-155 HEAFA
+155 ETFVA
-160 SLLATLNLEEGDAA
+160 LLATMNLEEGDAA
-174 ILERDL
+174 RLERDL

-191 EVRNDGSIAVN
+191 EVRNDSSIAVN
-202 GFGSGSRSLADD
+202 GFGSGSNSIAND
-214 PNLGRLQAKVGDNPE
+214 PTLGKLQSKVGDNPE

-250 EVQEAEDL
+250 EVQKAEEL
-258 DPNDPRFNSGTID
+258 DANDPRFNSGTID
-271 SERAEMS
+271 PDRAEMS
-278 IEEQI
+278 IDEQI
-283 QIAKA
+283 QMAKA

-293 QELEA
+293 HELEA
-298 TTKAAFSKQEILKNS
+298 ATKAAFSKQEILKNA
-313 SSELAIQ
+313 SELLVQ

-325 QQKLEEILMHQHVE
+325 QQKLEEILMQKHVE
-339 GKNLEAE
+339 GKNLEVE

-351 LKAQQMI
+351 QKAQQMI
-358 LGGNASTN
+358 LGGNPSTN
-366 SNSIDHARLATSMNG
+366 VNSIDHARLATSMSG
-381 LNAITLEMQQQR
+381 LNAIALEMQSQR
-393 ENASVRDFLNNG
+393 ENLNSRDFLGNND
-405 EQESNNSGNLP
+405 QEPNNSGNLP

-421 KIASAPDAKSASGM
+421 KILSASEAKSSSGM

-441 DLLSESPFDMSQLT
+441 DLLAESPFDISQLT
-455 RNLRKGREG
+455 RNLRKGRDG

-497 VENPHVKQLVE
+497 VENPHIKQLVE

-540 DSQAFANQGRYQE
+540 DSQAFEDQGGYQE
-553 DTTAVSQKQRMNA
+553 DTTAVSQKQRLDA
-566 AQETASAVRQQTR
+566 AQDSGSVVRPQTR

>member
-1 MIDALQLAPTANK
+1 M
-14 SLLAKKPEPYSSSFK
+14 
-29 ETLRQ
+29 
-34 ADGSDKEYLET
+34 
-45 SSNVRDRE
+45 
-53 ETRPDSREEIRR
+53 
-65 KIAEGK
+65 
-71 ESKGDHRIK
+71 
-80 IVDSDEE
+80 
-87 MPRGPEEIA
+87 
-96 VLERALRALDE
+96 
-107 KAKEL
+107 
-112 EFNEGEIV
+112 
-120 GELTEEQSAELARL
+120 
-134 RSMIEGVLN
+134 
-143 GEEPF
+143 
-148 QELIAED
+148 
-155 HEAFA
+155 
-160 SLLATLNLEEGDAA
+160 
-174 ILERDL
+174 
-180 GFTGFGEPTGE
+180 
-191 EVRNDGSIAVN
+191 
-202 GFGSGSRSLADD
+202 
-214 PNLGRLQAKVGDNPE
+214 QAKVGDNPE

-250 EVQEAEDL
+250 EAQKAEDL

-271 SERAEMS
+271 PERAKMS

-283 QIAKA
+283 QMAKA

-298 TTKAAFSKQEILKNS
+298 ATKSAFSKQEILKN

-358 LGGNASTN
+358 LGGNVSN
-366 SNSIDHARLATSMNG
+366 SANSIDHARLATSMSG
-381 LNAITLEMQQQR
+381 VNAIALEMQQQR
-393 ENASVRDFLNNG
+393 ENASARDFLNNG

-421 KIASAPDAKSASGM
+421 KIASATDAKSASGM

-441 DLLSESPFDMSQLT
+441 DLLAESPFDMSQLT

-464 EAQEVTLRLR
+464 ESQEVTLRLR

-540 DSQAFANQGRYQE
+540 DSQAFENQGRYQD
-553 DTTAVSQKQRMNA
+553 DTAAASQKQRLNA
-566 AQETASAVRQQTR
+566 AQESASVVRPQTR

>member
-1 MIDALQLAPTANK
+1 MIDALQLAPTSSK
-14 SLLAKKPEPYSSSFK
+14 SPLAKKPEPYSSSFK

-53 ETRPDSREEIRR
+53 ETRPDSREEIRK

-112 EFNEGEIV
+112 DLAENKLI
-120 GELTEEQSAELARL
+120 GELTEEQAIELERL
-134 RSMIEGVLN
+134 RSLIKDKIDGIES
-143 GEEPF
+143 GEELI
-148 QELIAED
+148 QEDL
-155 HEAFA
+155 EAYA
-160 SLLATLNLEEGDAA
+160 ALLEMLNLEAGDAA
-174 ILERDL
+174 QLKRDL
-180 GFTGFGEPTGE
+180 GFSGFGEPTGE
-191 EVRNDGSIAVN
+191 EVRNNGSIAVS
-202 GFGSGSRSLADD
+202 GFGSGSSSLAND
-214 PNLGRLQAKVGDNPE
+214 PNLGTLQAKIEGNSE

-250 EVQEAEDL
+250 EAQKAEEL
-258 DPNDPRFNSGTID
+258 DPSDPRFNSGTID
-271 SERAEMS
+271 PDRAEMS

-298 TTKAAFSKQEILKNS
+298 ATKAAFSKQEILKN

-358 LGGNASTN
+358 LGGNASTI

-381 LNAITLEMQQQR
+381 LNAIALEMQQQR

-421 KIASAPDAKSASGM
+421 KIASASDAKSASGM
-435 TFAQVQ
+435 TFTQVQ
-441 DLLSESPFDMSQLT
+441 ELLAESPFDMSQLT

-464 EAQEVTLRLR
+464 ESQEVTLRLR

-566 AQETASAVRQQTR
+566 AQETASVVRPQTR

>member
-14 SLLAKKPEPYSSSFK
+14 SVLAKKPEPYSSSFK

-53 ETRPDSREEIRR
+53 ETRPDSREEISR

-174 ILERDL
+174 RLERDL

-191 EVRNDGSIAVN
+191 EVRNDGSIVVN

-271 SERAEMS
+271 PERAEMS

-298 TTKAAFSKQEILKNS
+298 ATKAAFSKQEILKNS
-313 SSELAIQ
+313 SELAVQ

-381 LNAITLEMQQQR
+381 LNAIALEMQQQR

-421 KIASAPDAKSASGM
+421 KIASASDAKSASGM

-441 DLLSESPFDMSQLT
+441 DLLAESPFDMSQLT

-464 EAQEVTLRLR
+464 ESQEVTLRLR

-540 DSQAFANQGRYQE
+540 DSQAFGNQGRYQE

-566 AQETASAVRQQTR
+566 AQETASAIRQQTR

>member
-1 MIDALQLAPTANK
+1 MIDALQLAPTSNK
-14 SLLAKKPEPYSSSFK
+14 SPLAKKPEQYSSSFK

-53 ETRPDSREEIRR
+53 ETRPDSREEIRK

-112 EFNEGEIV
+112 EFKEGEIV

-134 RSMIEGVLN
+134 RAMIEGVLN

-155 HEAFA
+155 QEAFTA
-160 SLLATLNLEEGDAA
+160 LIATLNLEEGDAA
-174 ILERDL
+174 RIERDL

-191 EVRNDGSIAVN
+191 EVRNNGSIAVS
-202 GFGSGSRSLADD
+202 GFGSGSSSLAKD
-214 PNLGRLQAKVGDNPE
+214 PNLGTLQAKIGGNSE

-250 EVQEAEDL
+250 EAQKAEEL
-258 DPNDPRFNSGTID
+258 DPSDPRFNSGTID
-271 SERAEMS
+271 PDRAEMS

-298 TTKAAFSKQEILKNS
+298 ATKAAFSKQEILKN

-358 LGGNASTN
+358 LGGNASTI

-381 LNAITLEMQQQR
+381 LNAIALEMQQQR

-421 KIASAPDAKSASGM
+421 KIASASDAKSASGM

-441 DLLSESPFDMSQLT
+441 DLLAESPFDMSQLT

-464 EAQEVTLRLR
+464 ESQEVTLRLR

-566 AQETASAVRQQTR
+566 AQETASVVRPQTR

>member
-1 MIDALQLAPTANK
+1 MIDALQLAPTSNK
-14 SLLAKKPEPYSSSFK
+14 SPLAKKPEQYSSSFK

-53 ETRPDSREEIRR
+53 ETKPDSREEIRK

-112 EFNEGEIV
+112 EFKEGEIV

-134 RSMIEGVLN
+134 RAMIEGVLN
-143 GEEPF
+143 GEESF

-155 HEAFA
+155 QEAFTA
-160 SLLATLNLEEGDAA
+160 LIATLNLEEGDAA
-174 ILERDL
+174 RIERDL

-191 EVRNDGSIAVN
+191 EVRNNGSIAVN
-202 GFGSGSRSLADD
+202 GFGSGSSSLAKD
-214 PNLGRLQAKVGDNPE
+214 PNLGTLQAKIEGNSE

-250 EVQEAEDL
+250 EAQKAEEL
-258 DPNDPRFNSGTID
+258 DPSDPRFNSGTID
-271 SERAEMS
+271 PDRAEMS

-298 TTKAAFSKQEILKNS
+298 ATKAAFSKQEILKN

-358 LGGNASTN
+358 LGGNASTI

-381 LNAITLEMQQQR
+381 LNAIALEMQQQR
-393 ENASVRDFLNNG
+393 DNASVKDFLNNG

-421 KIASAPDAKSASGM
+421 KIASASDAKSASGM

-441 DLLSESPFDMSQLT
+441 DLLAESPFDMSQLT

-464 EAQEVTLRLR
+464 ESQEVTLRLR

-566 AQETASAVRQQTR
+566 AQETASVVRPQTR

>member
-1 MIDALQLAPTANK
+1 MIDALQLAPTSNK
-14 SLLAKKPEPYSSSFK
+14 SPLAKKPEQYSSSFK

-53 ETRPDSREEIRR
+53 ETRPDSREEIRK

-112 EFNEGEIV
+112 DLAENKLI
-120 GELTEEQSAELARL
+120 GELTEEQAIELERL
-134 RSMIEGVLN
+134 RSLIKDKIDGIES
-143 GEEPF
+143 GEELI
-148 QELIAED
+148 QEDL
-155 HEAFA
+155 EAYA
-160 SLLATLNLEEGDAA
+160 ALLEMLNLEAGDAA
-174 ILERDL
+174 QLKRDL
-180 GFTGFGEPTGE
+180 GFSGFGEPTGE
-191 EVRNDGSIAVN
+191 EVRNNSSIAVS
-202 GFGSGSRSLADD
+202 GFGSGSSSLAKD
-214 PNLGRLQAKVGDNPE
+214 PNLGTLQAKIEGNSE

-250 EVQEAEDL
+250 EAQKAEEL
-258 DPNDPRFNSGTID
+258 DPSDPRFNSGTID
-271 SERAEMS
+271 PDRAEMS

-298 TTKAAFSKQEILKNS
+298 ATKAAFSKQEILKN

-358 LGGNASTN
+358 LGGNASTI

-381 LNAITLEMQQQR
+381 LNAIALEMQQQR

-421 KIASAPDAKSASGM
+421 KIASASDAKSASGM

-441 DLLSESPFDMSQLT
+441 DLLAESPFDMSQLT

-464 EAQEVTLRLR
+464 ESQEVTLRLR

-566 AQETASAVRQQTR
+566 AQETASVVRPQTR

>member
-14 SLLAKKPEPYSSSFK
+14 SLLAKKPEPYISSFK

-65 KIAEGK
+65 KIAEGE
-71 ESKGDHRIK
+71 ESKGDHQIK

-174 ILERDL
+174 RLERDL

-191 EVRNDGSIAVN
+191 EVRNDGSIVVN

-271 SERAEMS
+271 PERAEMS

-288 NRLVN
+288 NRLLN

-298 TTKAAFSKQEILKNS
+298 ATKAAFSKQEILKNS
-313 SSELAIQ
+313 SELAVQ

-366 SNSIDHARLATSMNG
+366 SNSIDHTRLATSMNG
-381 LNAITLEMQQQR
+381 LNAIALEMQQQR
-393 ENASVRDFLNNG
+393 EKASVRDFLNNG

-421 KIASAPDAKSASGM
+421 KIASASDAKSANGM
-435 TFAQVQ
+435 TFAQIQ

-464 EAQEVTLRLR
+464 ESQEVTLRLR

-566 AQETASAVRQQTR
+566 AQETASVVRQPTR

>member
-1 MIDALQLAPTANK
+1 MIDALQLAPTSSK
-14 SLLAKKPEPYSSSFK
+14 SPLAKKPEPYSSSFK

-53 ETRPDSREEIRR
+53 ETRPDSREEIRK

-112 EFNEGEIV
+112 DLAENKLI
-120 GELTEEQSAELARL
+120 GELTEEQAIELERL
-134 RSMIEGVLN
+134 RSLIKDKIDGIES
-143 GEEPF
+143 GEELI
-148 QELIAED
+148 QEDL
-155 HEAFA
+155 EAYA
-160 SLLATLNLEEGDAA
+160 ALLEMLNLEAGDAA
-174 ILERDL
+174 QLKRDL
-180 GFTGFGEPTGE
+180 GFSGFGEPTGE
-191 EVRNDGSIAVN
+191 EVRNNSSIAVS
-202 GFGSGSRSLADD
+202 GFGSGSSSLAKD
-214 PNLGRLQAKVGDNPE
+214 PNLGTLQAKIEGNSE

-250 EVQEAEDL
+250 EAQKAEEL
-258 DPNDPRFNSGTID
+258 DPSDPRFNSGTID
-271 SERAEMS
+271 PDRAEMS

-298 TTKAAFSKQEILKNS
+298 ATKAAFSKQEILKNS
-313 SSELAIQ
+313 SEFAIQ

-358 LGGNASTN
+358 LGGNASTI

-381 LNAITLEMQQQR
+381 LNAIALEMQQQR
-393 ENASVRDFLNNG
+393 ENASVKDFLNNG

-421 KIASAPDAKSASGM
+421 KIASASDAKSPSGM

-441 DLLSESPFDMSQLT
+441 DLLAESPFDMSQLT

-464 EAQEVTLRLR
+464 ESQEVTLRLR

-566 AQETASAVRQQTR
+566 AQETASIVRPQTR

>member
-34 ADGSDKEYLET
+34 ADSSDKEYLET

-53 ETRPDSREEIRR
+53 ETRPDSREEIRK

-112 EFNEGEIV
+112 DLAENKLI
-120 GELTEEQSAELARL
+120 GELTEEQAIELERL
-134 RSMIEGVLN
+134 RSLIKDKIDGIES
-143 GEEPF
+143 GEELI
-148 QELIAED
+148 QEDL
-155 HEAFA
+155 EAYA
-160 SLLATLNLEEGDAA
+160 ALLEMLNLEAGDAA
-174 ILERDL
+174 QLKRDL
-180 GFTGFGEPTGE
+180 GFSGFGEPTGE
-191 EVRNDGSIAVN
+191 EVRNNGSIAVS
-202 GFGSGSRSLADD
+202 GFGSGSSSLAKD
-214 PNLGRLQAKVGDNPE
+214 PNLGTLQAKIEGNSE

-250 EVQEAEDL
+250 EAQKAEEL
-258 DPNDPRFNSGTID
+258 DPSDPRFNSGTID
-271 SERAEMS
+271 PDRAEMS

-298 TTKAAFSKQEILKNS
+298 ATKAAFSKQEILKN

-358 LGGNASTN
+358 LGGNASTI

-381 LNAITLEMQQQR
+381 LNAIALEMQQQR

-421 KIASAPDAKSASGM
+421 KIASASDAKSTSGM
-435 TFAQVQ
+435 TFAQIQ
-441 DLLSESPFDMSQLT
+441 ELLVESPFDMSQLT

-464 EAQEVTLRLR
+464 ESQEVTLRLR

-566 AQETASAVRQQTR
+566 AQETASVVRPQTR